1 MLLSIPKAVW
11 RFISLAIALVIFVL
25 IWTAKGPIWLLFSTI
40 FALIAL
46 KLIGWLGIRIEIN
59 IWSILI
65 LLIGGI
71 PGLLILIFLSIT
83 GIAFKGKKR

>member
-1 MLLSIPKAVW
+1 MKISKTIINAILLVLALIL
-11 RFISLAIALVIFVL
+11 FIG
-25 IWTAKGPIWLLFSTI
+25 IWSNWGPILLLINTI
-40 FALIAL
+40 IALIAL

-83 GIAFKGKKR
+83 GIAFRGKKR

>member
-1 MLLSIPKAVW
+1 MVAKSIINIVLLILALILFLGVW
-11 RFISLAIALVIFVL
+11 NAWGPVPLLISTLIALV
-25 IWTAKGPIWLLFSTI
+25 
-40 FALIAL
+40 AL

-65 LLIGGI
+65 VLIGNI

-83 GIAFKGKKR
+83 GIAFRPRKSR